1 MLKHL
6 AKLEHL
12 AWTTQMKANCHVEHS
27 EKAEFEAFKKVSEGD
42 FERGYWNGER
52 MTAKNILESANKLM
66 DLINQIKA
74 EYEREVY
81 MKEDV
86 DLSGSEHI
94 GQRIDKYA

>member
-6 AKLEHL
+6 AKLEHH
-12 AWTTQMKANCHVEHS
+12 AWMTQMKANSHVERS
-27 EKAEFEAFKKVSEGD
+27 EKAEFEAFKKGGCSD
-42 FERGYWNGER
+42 FEKGYSNGER
-52 MTAKNILESANKLM
+52 IAAKDILESANKLM

-74 EYEREVY
+74 EYEKEVY